1 MWLRIIFSR
10 FFFHILRFL
19 IAPLFALTLGFIVL
33 FVLSLLVYIWLV
45 SESLKLFEKNP
56 LLGGVLIFLEGL
68 VFVLVLFS
76 LRRLYQTLR
85 ERYKN
90 RR

>member
-10 FFFHILRFL
+10 FFLQILRFL

>member
-19 IAPLFALTLGFIVL
+19 IALFALTFGFIVL